1 MLVQRTAGAVGVA
14 LGFDF
19 DLVGDHEGA
28 VEAQAEV
35 ADDLRVFAAVLL
47 AGVFGDEVVRAGERD
62 LRDVLL
68 DFLGRHAD
76 AVVGELQRSGRLVDH
91 DVDAVRRVVALRLAG
106 RHQPLVL
113 ADGVAAIADHF
124 ADEDV
129 LV

>member
-1 MLVQRTAGAVGVA
+1 MI
-14 LGFDF
+14 F
-19 DLVGDHEGA
+19 
-28 VEAQAEV
+28 
-35 ADDLRVFAAVLL
+35 VLL